1 MALQRRHHPVVPA
14 PSALRRSWILLRS
27 AKQQRRAPQEA
38 TGHGNRYG
46 GGSCRSSGARMN
58 LWTCLGGRW
67 DLWTKIHILRINKQ
81 SIDRLKYVRNRSLR
95 LQMFHKHWAESIPGE
110 FLQLSTWRRT
120 QPECQRPR
128 RDQKT
133 LVIAYESPL
142 SSEFFNL
149 LRAVHKQPKQ
159 TVSFRNQTFVWH

>member
-14 PSALRRSWILLRS
+14 PGALGRSWILLRS

-46 GGSCRSSGARMN
+46 GGSGRSGGARMN
-58 LWTCLGGRW
+58 LRTCLGGRW

-81 SIDRLKYVRNRSLR
+81 SIDRLKYVRSRSLR
-95 LQMFHKHWAESIPGE
+95 LEMFHKHWAESNFFSSALDEEHSPNANVQEEIRKH
-110 FLQLSTWRRT
+110 LWL
-120 QPECQRPR
+120 
-128 RDQKT
+128 
-133 LVIAYESPL
+133 LSPL

-159 TVSFRNQTFVWH
+159 TVSFRNQTFVWHK